1 MIRLLLA
8 ALAVVSLLAL
18 WLTSERSGLQRDLA
32 TAEGQ
37 VEQLQQSARLAEQ
50 AFAARDAV
58 DQQHTE
64 ELSHARAENDRLRAD
79 VAAGGQRLF
88 VKTACPAVPAYSGA
102 AGVADAGAAE
112 LAADAR
118 PDYHALRD
126 ELALSRQMILGLQQ
140 YVREVCVR

>member
-18 WLTSERSGLQRDLA
+18 WLASERSGLQRDLA
-32 TAEGQ
+32 AADDQ
-37 VEQLQQSARLAEQ
+37 VEQLQQSALLAEQ

-58 DQQHTE
+58 DQQHTK
-64 ELSHARAENDRLRAD
+64 ELSDARAENDRLRAD
-79 VAAGGQRLF
+79 VAAGGRRLL
-88 VKTACPAVPAYSGA
+88 VKAACPAVPVDA
-102 AGVADAGAAE
+102 ATAGLAHAGATE

-118 PDYHALRD
+118 PDYHALRS
-126 ELALSRQMILGLQQ
+126 EIALSRQMILGLQQ

>member
-1 MIRLLLA
+1 MTRLLLV

-18 WLTSERSGLQRDLA
+18 WLASERSDLQDDLA
-32 TAEGQ
+32 TSLDQ
-37 VEQLQQSARLAEQ
+37 VEQLQQSAHLAEQ

-79 VAAGGQRLF
+79 VAAGSRRLL
-88 VKTACPAVPAYSGA
+88 VKAACPAVPADSGT

-118 PDYHALRD
+118 PDYHALRN
-126 ELALSRQMILGLQQ
+126 ELALSRQMVLGLQQ

>member
-18 WLTSERSGLQRDLA
+18 WLASERSGLQDELA
-32 TAEGQ
+32 TSSDQ
-37 VEQLQQSARLAEQ
+37 VERLQQSARLAEQ
-50 AFAARDAV
+50 AIAARDAV

-79 VAAGGQRLF
+79 VAAGGRRLL
-88 VKTACPAVPAYSGA
+88 VKAACPAVPADPGT
-102 AGVADAGAAE
+102 AGVADADAAE

-118 PDYHALRD
+118 PDYHALRSQ
-126 ELALSRQMILGLQQ
+126 LALSRQMILGLQQ

>member
-1 MIRLLLA
+1 MTRLLLV

-18 WLTSERSGLQRDLA
+18 WLASERSDLQDDLA
-32 TAEGQ
+32 TSLDQ
-37 VEQLQQSARLAEQ
+37 VEQLQQSAHLAEQ
-50 AFAARDAV
+50 AFSARDAV

-79 VAAGGQRLF
+79 VAAGSRRLL
-88 VKTACPAVPAYSGA
+88 VKAACQAVPADSGT

-118 PDYHALRD
+118 PDYHALRN
-126 ELALSRQMILGLQQ
+126 ELALSRQMVLGLQQ

>member
-1 MIRLLLA
+1 MTRLLLA
-8 ALAVVSLLAL
+8 ALAVASLLAL
-18 WLTSERSGLQRDLA
+18 WLASERSGLQGQLA
-32 TAEGQ
+32 TAGAQ

-79 VAAGGQRLF
+79 VAAGDRRLL
-88 VKTACPAVPAYSGA
+88 VKAACPAVSADSGA

-118 PDYHALRD
+118 PDYHALRG
-126 ELALSRQMILGLQQ
+126 ELALSRRMILGLQQ